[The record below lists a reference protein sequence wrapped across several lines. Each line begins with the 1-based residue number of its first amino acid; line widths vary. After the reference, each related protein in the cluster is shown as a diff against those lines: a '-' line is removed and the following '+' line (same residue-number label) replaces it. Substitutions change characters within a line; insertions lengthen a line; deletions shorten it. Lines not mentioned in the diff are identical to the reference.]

1 MCVCV
6 CKREREEEREWLC
19 NLDHTTSIEFF
30 LLCTLF
36 IFLFFLFLSSV
47 CRFISIS
54 LFHLLYA
61 KSGAPLI
68 HIFSFSLQLTNML
81 EMRYKGYGQTP
92 YSFPCCT
99 HSLTQPLFPLPL
111 PGSGAHT
118 HGCFV
123 ACIWLILRKSLRQP
137 ASQPAVDCLQRTHTF
152 ATQSLWEG
160 RDEDNC
166 CCCCILNS
174 FSAKE

>member
-1 MCVCV
+1 MCVCVCV
-6 CKREREEEREWLC
+6 CKRERERGRERVTVQSGPYNFYWV
-19 NLDHTTSIEFF
+19 F

-81 EMRYKGYGQTP
+81 EMRCKGYGQTP

-137 ASQPAVDCLQRTHTF
+137 ASQPSTAFNAHTPLQLRVC
-152 ATQSLWEG
+152 G
-160 RDEDNC
+160 RVGMK
-166 CCCCILNS
+166 ITAAAAA
-174 FSAKE
+174 F